1 MRYGARR
8 KWELIL
14 WGILCAG
21 LIFLYLLSSTDWI
34 IKEKEVEVYPV
45 SLIIS
50 DTSDD
55 DYVNFRKGVDQ
66 AAVEYNV
73 DVSFITLYEKDN
85 LAQQMELVRREAAD
99 GAGAV
104 ILEPVDAL
112 ECRQYLEENTYGT
125 PIILLGE
132 LPPDEEVKGSVY
144 MDWTAAGRKIGEAI
158 AAEQEPELPV
168 WILAD
173 NPFIGRAG
181 EMKNGLTEVLE
192 QRGFTYSVVPRG
204 TDDTYRS
211 AIEKTVYPGNGE
223 AVIAAL
229 DAASTA
235 EAAEIVGGSSVYG
248 RYISGLYGVGMAP
261 AILDQLDKGTIRG
274 LVVTNQF
281 DAGYFA
287 VKKAV
292 QAIEK
297 EQERSQFSLESYYIE
312 KDELR
317 SKKYE
322 KMLYP
327 ID

>member
-1 MRYGARR
+1 MRYGVRR
-8 KWELIL
+8 KGELVL
-14 WGILCAG
+14 WGILGVG
-21 LIFLYLLSSTDWI
+21 LILLYLLSSTDWI

-73 DVSFITLYEKDN
+73 DVSFITLYEKDD

-104 ILEPVDAL
+104 ILEPVDAM

-132 LPPDEEVKGSVY
+132 LPPEDEVKGSVY
-144 MDWTAAGRKIGEAI
+144 VDWTAAGRKMGEAI

-168 WILAD
+168 WIFAD
-173 NPFIGRAG
+173 NPFIGKAG
-181 EMKNGLTEVLE
+181 EMKDGLTEVLE
-192 QRGFTYSVVPRG
+192 KKGFSYTVVQRE

-211 AIEKTVYPGNGE
+211 VIEKTVYPGNGE
-223 AVIAAL
+223 GLIVAL

-248 RYISGLYGVGMAP
+248 RYISGLYGVGMMP
-261 AILDQLDKGTIRG
+261 SLLDQLDKGTIRG

-292 QAIEK
+292 QALEK

-312 KDELR
+312 RDELR

>member
-1 MRYGARR
+1 MRYGVR
-8 KWELIL
+8 KKKELVL
-14 WGILCAG
+14 WGILCMG
-21 LIFLYLLSSTDWI
+21 LILLYLLSSTDWI
-34 IKEKEVEVYPV
+34 IKEKEAEVYPV

-104 ILEPVDAL
+104 ILEPVDEL

-132 LPPDEEVKGSVY
+132 LSPDEEVKGAVH
-144 MDWTAAGRKIGEAI
+144 MDWTAAGRKLGEAI
-158 AAEQEPELPV
+158 AAEQSPDLPV
-168 WILAD
+168 WIFAD
-173 NPFIGRAG
+173 NPYIGKAG
-181 EMKNGLTEVLE
+181 EMKQGLTEVLE
-192 QRGFTYSVVPRG
+192 KQGFSYTIVPRG
-204 TDDTYRS
+204 TD
-211 AIEKTVYPGNGE
+211 PGSGT
-223 AVIAAL
+223 AVVAAL
-229 DAASTA
+229 DFASTA

-248 RYISGLYGVGMAP
+248 KYISGLYGVGMMP
-261 AILDQLDKGTIRG
+261 SLLDQLDKGTIRG